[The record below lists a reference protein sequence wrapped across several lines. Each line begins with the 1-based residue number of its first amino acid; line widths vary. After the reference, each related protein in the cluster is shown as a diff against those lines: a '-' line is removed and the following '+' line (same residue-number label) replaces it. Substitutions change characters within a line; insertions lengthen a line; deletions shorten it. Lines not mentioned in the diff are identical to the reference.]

1 MAGKILIIDD
11 EPHILLLVGGR
22 LKANGY
28 EVITALSGEQGLK
41 RAVAEKPDL
50 ILLDYVMPEMDG
62 AEVLRRL
69 KGSLVTEPVPVIMLT
84 ADVKNVRVRDYKL
97 RGAVDCIFKPFSPE
111 ELLSKVKQVLHGNG

>member
-1 MAGKILIIDD
+1 MPAKILIIDD

-41 RAVAEKPDL
+41 RAAGEKPDL

-62 AEVLRRL
+62 AEVLRHL
-69 KGSLVTEPVPVIMLT
+69 KAAAATEPIPVIMLT
-84 ADVKNVRVRDYKL
+84 ADVKNVKVQDYKL
-97 RGAVDCIFKPFSPE
+97 RGAADCIFKPFPPE
-111 ELLSKVKQVLHGNG
+111 ELLTKVKKFSKKGG